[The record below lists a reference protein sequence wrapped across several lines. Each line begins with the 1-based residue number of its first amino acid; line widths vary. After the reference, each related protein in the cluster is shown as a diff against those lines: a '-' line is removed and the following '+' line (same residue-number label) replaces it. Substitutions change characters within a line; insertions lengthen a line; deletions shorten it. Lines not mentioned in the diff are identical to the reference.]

1 MSAAGWTG
9 MCNTNPREVEMIMV
23 VESVVLIITYL
34 ILAIF
39 LGKRTWAHCQKQRAN
54 RRVARRAKIIA
65 QHQATSSLNRSNPSF
80 PPLLPNYDSIEN
92 MYADIQLPSFGAP
105 IPEVQMSL
113 QFPVNPQVMGGIY
126 QRAQEGLRPP
136 AARPGY
142 LREIST
148 ARVGIEPTTTQARV
162 RAPTPP
168 PIMQDYVRA

>member
-1 MSAAGWTG
+1 
-9 MCNTNPREVEMIMV
+9 MIMV
-23 VESVVLIITYL
+23 VESVILIITYL
-34 ILAIF
+34 ILAIL
-39 LGKRTWAHCQKQRAN
+39 LGKRTWAHCQKQMAN

-65 QHQATSSLNRSNPSF
+65 QHQATSTLNRSNPSF
-80 PPLLPNYDSIEN
+80 PPLLPSIPNYDSIEN

-105 IPEVQMSL
+105 LPEVQMSL
-113 QFPVNPQVMGGIY
+113 QFPVNSHVMGGIY

-136 AARPGY
+136 TARPGY

-168 PIMQDYVRA
+168 PNMQDYVRA